1 LQLPFWFM
9 PKYMIDL
16 F

>member
-1 LQLPFWFM
+1 M